1 MRILGP
7 EIFRTI
13 QNQHYSRLLL
23 CNKRDRPLFKPP
35 FFWVFATNHSS
46 KLEYLPIPNNHNFV
60 IDLPI
65 SQNGFSVCFVIQSLE
80 KNQIQMVHEL
90 KYALSVFVL

>member
-1 MRILGP
+1 MGP
-7 EIFRTI
+7 AFIQMTLFR
-13 QNQHYSRLLL
+13 
-23 CNKRDRPLFKPP
+23 LF
-35 FFWVFATNHSS
+35 ASNHSLKQS
-46 KLEYLPIPNNHNFV
+46 YLPTPNNHNFL

>member
-1 MRILGP
+1 MGP
-7 EIFRTI
+7 AYI
-13 QNQHYSRLLL
+13 QTTLI
-23 CNKRDRPLFKPP
+23 
-35 FFWVFATNHSS
+35 WVFATNHLS

-65 SQNGFSVCFVIQSLE
+65 CQNGFSVCFVIKSLE

-90 KYALSVFVL
+90 KICLICACFVIQHLKCNF